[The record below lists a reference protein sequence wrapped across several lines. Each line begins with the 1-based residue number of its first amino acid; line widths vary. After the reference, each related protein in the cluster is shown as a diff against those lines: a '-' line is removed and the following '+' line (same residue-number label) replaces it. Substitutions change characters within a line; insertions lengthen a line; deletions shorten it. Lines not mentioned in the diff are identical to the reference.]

1 MTELLA
7 KLIELKSLPSGLH
20 WFCSRYDA
28 PRQRPI
34 DPTHE
39 DDKPVKAEDSI
50 TDDVEYRRA
59 LVNES
64 LQLFGYEDSADLVP
78 YKDYLTRQ
86 IDRQLGKCDICI
98 LEYYKSKRR
107 MIEELRHDNDE
118 EEVNQFSRILDR
130 QDFARISRGLDRTA
144 STLSEIDASKRTK
157 DVLRPA
163 EQFALF
169 EALSNE
175 AFLNDDELCE
185 NYFNKSFALVQ
196 TYKHLRVGHYVPAMT
211 KFLFDPDPS
220 KCAWAQFA
228 WSRLRKLLTKD
239 DFEFA
244 VRGPLFRQVNLIPE
258 LGAEASFSQRLW
270 TGMEQIVDKLNND
283 LVTHSLQAMEIDV
296 PKLALNHLLFNS
308 PGFHPLL
315 QTIEKLLQIAP
326 QDFWNSMDVVSPTTV
341 IEQIFNNPQYDNLL
355 LKATEQADYDTSVLK
370 DMLSWVEPFMAS
382 LKTVHQAQACR
393 SLTFQFMDRLQAE
406 RFPTQTRTECF
417 RTGLGVL
424 NWALSHSTKDDS
436 SLGQIG
442 RVVAAEILGIVSNY
456 IQRILNVFSLSR
468 EDPFRMLTREACMR
482 AVKVSLALEC
492 KSLRAD
498 QETLKEEKELHS
510 GFCSYSPAIWVA
522 VVNHLDRGN
531 FDLARAALAGISDL
545 TGLEKFT
552 TNSDKI
558 YQKEKSDFNTTF
570 GHLTHLICQMLERIN
585 DFDPSDLDTLFRHPE
600 TATALVASLFSPD
613 ANTYEAGVN
622 LMKSISSEGARKEA
636 IRHLLLPFFGTTI
649 NGFSWSIRRI
659 AHNRTYASCP
669 RMLKTSTDVLDILCD
684 SQDGLLRTRPLTDN
698 FDVEAVESFWCH
710 QWDVLRVIYEMTE
723 EWGRTKVSDT
733 ATLKE
738 FCRDTMQFSDR
749 LFDQFSTF
757 ASSLDSAPVIKH
769 GEGDDEAKYLR
780 AGQRLLAHPG
790 KTMDSMVKWL
800 RLRDP
805 YLASTSV
812 RLTIKL
818 LDRMS
823 EAGMRLAKTAG
834 KFLGYVIRGDPQGRT
849 HLTVA
854 EKAELA
860 RATEKNLGH
869 AIVTLGN
876 ENPPSDSSRASSV
889 SLAADTR
896 KKRATTIDIDKWK
909 AKAKSSL
916 LSDGV
921 INNEEFGDSNLE
933 DEDMQTFAKTFD
945 LRGQQAYKNSSL
957 AAINH
962 ERAKG
967 LKVPSKSVKTGKLG
981 PQADADRALFRE
993 KREKEK
999 EAKRR
1004 RDAEAL
1010 AKIKKNVPNRST
1022 TISGEGSGLSGIGI
1036 KGKDHAPKEA
1046 GMMVETDSESSD
1058 SDDEMENELFGTSF
1072 KEPKM
1077 VDVTGEDHGHKP
1089 QPKIQ
1094 QGPVKKTRRARSA
1107 KDMRARLAPDLV
1119 SLHKTILGWDF
1130 FHNGEFP
1137 PASSRDDYS
1146 LVTSKFRSP
1155 LDYQNTFEPLL
1166 LLESWQSFI
1175 QSKEEGT
1182 LKPFEIKIAN
1192 RMAIDSFIEISTAM
1206 PLSEGQELGI
1216 SEADIILLSK
1226 ARSPAAEPQEP
1237 HCLARVNR
1245 MTRKKGSMEISY
1257 RLVPGGPLVSFM
1269 VPNATI
1275 RGVKIFSMTPLERE
1289 YGALLG
1295 LKYFDL
1301 CDEIIK
1307 AKPSPHLK
1315 YRDEHILPLMT
1326 NYKVNNAQ
1334 AKAIRSAVDNDA
1346 FTLIQGPPG
1355 SGKTKTIVAIVGAL
1369 LSGTFVDK
1377 AIAITRP
1384 SSAEDVRRPAP
1395 SASKKLLVCA
1405 PSNAAVD
1412 ELVMRFKDGIK
1423 TVSGEAQKLSII
1435 RLGRSDAINSNVKDV
1450 TLDELVNAKI
1460 NLASDKKTNT
1470 GEDIHQLMMMH
1481 KDTCEKLN
1489 VLRAELEKQNGQ
1501 GQTASPEQ
1509 ERDIESF
1516 KRKKQ
1521 QLSTKIDQTRDSGD
1535 IIARDAE
1542 INRRQ
1547 IQQGILDSAHIICA
1561 TLSGSGHE
1569 MFQNLNIEFET
1580 VIIDE
1585 AAQSIE
1591 LSALIPLKY
1600 GCSKCILV
1608 GDPKQLPP
1616 TVLSREAARFQYEQS
1631 LFVRMQSNYPHDVH
1645 LLDTQYRMHPEISS
1659 FPSSAFYEGRLLDGE
1674 SMLSLRT
1681 KPWHQSSLLSPYRF
1695 FDVLGSH
1702 QSAPRG
1708 HSLINIA
1715 EIEVA
1720 LALYDRLVTDYRGY
1734 DFKNKIGVITPY
1746 KSQLRLLKERY
1757 AQNYGRSVLETVEF
1771 NTTDAFQG
1779 RESEVIIF
1787 SCVRASPSGGI
1798 GFLSD
1803 IRRMNVGITR
1813 AKSSL
1818 WVLGNSQSLMNGEYW
1833 SKLVQDARNRDR
1845 FTAGDIVG
1853 MLARPLIE
1861 MKPIPASNA
1870 ESTGVSDIEMMEA
1883 PTNEPSTTS
1892 SSRRSSTSQGPR
1904 PLYQPSGGANGL
1916 NPLKFCGR
1924 CGSAAHQTHLCDNVF
1939 AREIGG
1945 EKCHR
1950 CGESDH
1956 RKHECTI
1963 ERCLECGEFG
1973 HASKFCFSSKPLS
1986 KNEKMQLAKSEEAHK
2001 RYVSSR
2007 PERMRRKQVKENMVP
2022 IVRTTKK
2029 TPPPVE
2035 GRQGQTRLDTA
2046 IRQQANRSPTN
2057 VPRGSNPA
2065 PRNGGIPGRPSTLGI
2080 SSDGGS
2086 NHAISQPVANPPQIS
2101 RSSNEART
2109 GQSVSNPI
2117 SKSPG
2122 THREK
2127 NPTIGQPSAP
2137 QHPARPTIKKR
2148 KEADP
2153 FIRPKDKRQRR

>member
-1 MTELLA
+1 MR
-7 KLIELKSLPSGLH
+7 H
-20 WFCSRYDA
+20 YD
-28 PRQRPI
+28 QRNLSAI
-34 DPTHE
+34 PT
-39 DDKPVKAEDSI
+39 
-50 TDDVEYRRA
+50 
-59 LVNES
+59 
-64 LQLFGYEDSADLVP
+64 
-78 YKDYLTRQ
+78 YKRL
-86 IDRQLGKCDICI
+86 
-98 LEYYKSKRR
+98 S
-107 MIEELRHDNDE
+107 DNDE

-144 STLSEIDASKRTK
+144 SRLSEVDASKRSK

-163 EQFALF
+163 EQFSLF

-175 AFLNDDELCE
+175 VFLDDEELCE
-185 NYFNKSFALVQ
+185 THFNEIFALVQ
-196 TYKHLRVGHYVPAMT
+196 TYKHLRVNHYVPAMT

-220 KCAWAQFA
+220 KSAWAKFA
-228 WSRLRKLLTKD
+228 WSKIRRHLTKD

-270 TGMEQIVDKLNND
+270 AGMKEIVDKLNND

-315 QTIEKLLQIAP
+315 QTVGKLLEIAP

-355 LKATEQADYDTSVLK
+355 LKDTEQDDYEISVLK
-370 DMLSWVEPFMAS
+370 DMLSWVKPFLAS

-406 RFPTQTRTECF
+406 RFPTRTKTECF

-424 NWALSHSTKDDS
+424 NWALSHSIKDNS
-436 SLGQIG
+436 FLGQIG

-456 IQRILNVFSLSR
+456 IQRILNVFSLSC
-468 EDPFRMLTREACMR
+468 EDPFRMLTEESCMK

-492 KSLRAD
+492 KSLRTD

-522 VVNHLDRGN
+522 VVSHLDRGN
-531 FDLARAALAGISDL
+531 VDLARAALAGISDL
-545 TGLEKFT
+545 TGLEKFKRD
-552 TNSDKI
+552 SDNI
-558 YQKEKSDFNTTF
+558 YQKEKSDFNATF
-570 GHLTHLICQMLERIN
+570 GHLTQLVCQMLERIN
-585 DFDPSDLDTLFRHPE
+585 DFDPSDLDTLFQHPE

-613 ANTYEAGVN
+613 ASTYEAGVN
-622 LMKSISSEGARKEA
+622 LIKSISSEGARKEA
-636 IRHLLLPFFGTTI
+636 IRHLLLPFFGTTL
-649 NGFSWSIRRI
+649 NSFSWSIRRI

-669 RMLKTSTDVLDILCD
+669 RMLKTSADVLDILCD
-684 SQDGLLRTRPLTDN
+684 SQDGLLRTRPISDHS
-698 FDVEAVESFWCH
+698 DAKAVESFWCH

-723 EWGRTKVSDT
+723 EWALTKVSDT

-749 LFDQFSTF
+749 LFDQFGII

-769 GEGDDEAKYLR
+769 GEGDDKANGTR
-780 AGQRLLAHPG
+780 ASQRLLAHPG
-790 KTMDSMVKWL
+790 KTMDSMVRWL
-800 RLRDP
+800 RLRDQ

-823 EAGMRLAKTAG
+823 EAGMKLAKTAG
-834 KFLGYVIRGDPQGRT
+834 KFLEYVIRGEPQGRT

-854 EKAELA
+854 EKADLA

-889 SLAADTR
+889 PLAADTR
-896 KKRATTIDIDKWK
+896 KEKASTIDIDKWK

-916 LSDGV
+916 LSDEI
-921 INNEEFGDSNLE
+921 INIEELGDSNLE
-933 DEDMQTFAKTFD
+933 DEEMQSLAKTFD
-945 LRGQQAYKNSSL
+945 LKGQHAYKNSSL
-957 AAINH
+957 SAIKH
-962 ERAKG
+962 ERAAG
-967 LKVPSKSVKTGKLG
+967 LKIPPKSVKTGKPN
-981 PQADADRALFRE
+981 PQADADRASFRE

-999 EAKRR
+999 EAKRK

-1010 AKIKKNVPNRST
+1010 AKIKKNVPGRST
-1022 TISGEGSGLSGIGI
+1022 TIPGEGSGLTGIGV
-1036 KGKDHAPKEA
+1036 KGKDHAPKGS
-1046 GMMVETDSESSD
+1046 GMMVETDSESSG

-1072 KEPKM
+1072 KEPKR
-1077 VDVTGEDHGHKP
+1077 VDVAVEDHGRKP
-1089 QPKIQ
+1089 QPKHQ

-1130 FHNGEFP
+1130 FHSSEFP
-1137 PASSRDDYS
+1137 PGSRRDDYS

-1166 LLESWQSFI
+1166 LLESWQSFK

-1182 LKPFEIKIAN
+1182 LKAFEIKIAN

-1226 ARSPAAEPQEP
+1226 AQSPAAEPQEP
-1237 HCLARVNR
+1237 HCLARLNR
-1245 MTRKKGSMEISY
+1245 ITRKKGLMEISY
-1257 RLVPGGPLVSFM
+1257 RLVPGGPLVSSM

-1307 AKPSPHLK
+1307 AKPSPHLE
-1315 YRDEHILPLMT
+1315 YRDEHILPLVT

-1355 SGKTKTIVAIVGAL
+1355 SGKTKTIVAIVGAI

-1377 AIAITRP
+1377 AIAIKRP

-1412 ELVMRFKDGIK
+1412 ELVMRFKGGVK
-1423 TVSGEAQKLSII
+1423 TVSGEAQKLSIV

-1450 TLDELVNAKI
+1450 TLDELVNAKL
-1460 NLASDKKTNT
+1460 NLASDKKTNA

-1481 KDTCEKLN
+1481 KETCEKLN
-1489 VLRAELEKQNGQ
+1489 VLRAELEKTKGQ
-1501 GQTASPEQ
+1501 GQTVSPEQ
-1509 ERDIESF
+1509 ERDIELL

-1535 IIARDAE
+1535 IIARDIE

-1547 IQQGILDSAHIICA
+1547 IQQGILDSAHVICA

-1631 LFVRMQSNYPHDVH
+1631 LFVRMQLNYPNDVH

-1659 FPSSAFYEGRLLDGE
+1659 FPSSAFYDGRLLDGE
-1674 SMLSLRT
+1674 SMLALRT

-1708 HSLINIA
+1708 HSLINVA

-1720 LALYDRLVTDYRGY
+1720 LALYDRLITDCRGY

-1746 KSQLRLLKERY
+1746 KSQLRLLKERF
-1757 AQNYGRSVLETVEF
+1757 AQKYGRSILETVEF

-1818 WVLGNSQSLMNGEYW
+1818 WVLGNSQSLMNGEFW
-1833 SKLVQDARNRDR
+1833 SKLVQDARNRDH

-1853 MLARPLIE
+1853 MLARPFVELKSIQ
-1861 MKPIPASNA
+1861 PSNA
-1870 ESTGVSDIEMMEA
+1870 ESTGASDIEMIET

-1892 SSRRSSTSQGPR
+1892 SSRKSSASQGPR
-1904 PLYQPSGGANGL
+1904 PFHQPSGGANGL

-1924 CGSAAHQTHLCDNVF
+1924 CGSDAHQTYFCDNAY
-1939 AREIGG
+1939 AREMGG
-1945 EKCHR
+1945 EKCYR
-1950 CGESDH
+1950 CGEYDH
-1956 RKHECTI
+1956 RKYECTT
-1963 ERCLECGEFG
+1963 ERCLECGGFG
-1973 HASKFCFSSKPLS
+1973 HASKSCVSTKPLS
-1986 KNEKMQLAKSEEAHK
+1986 KNEKMQLAKVEEAHK
-2001 RYVSSR
+2001 RYVSNR
-2007 PERMRRKQVKENMVP
+2007 PERMRRKQLEKNMPP
-2022 IVRTTKK
+2022 IVRTTEKP
-2029 TPPPVE
+2029 PPPVE
-2035 GRQGQTRLDTA
+2035 GHQGQTRSATA
-2046 IRQQANRSPTN
+2046 ISQQANRPPTN
-2057 VPRGSNPA
+2057 EPRCSDPA
-2065 PRNGGIPGRPSTLGI
+2065 PRNGGIPGRPSTPGVL
-2080 SSDGGS
+2080 SDAGS
-2086 NHAISQPVANPPQIS
+2086 THAISQRVAATEPPNS
-2101 RSSNEART
+2101 RSGSEART
-2109 GQSVSNPI
+2109 GHSVSNPN
-2117 SKSPG
+2117 SKG
-2122 THREK
+2122 TGTNQEK
-2127 NPTIGQPSAP
+2127 KPTMDKPSAP
-2137 QHPARPTIKKR
+2137 QHLARPIVKKR